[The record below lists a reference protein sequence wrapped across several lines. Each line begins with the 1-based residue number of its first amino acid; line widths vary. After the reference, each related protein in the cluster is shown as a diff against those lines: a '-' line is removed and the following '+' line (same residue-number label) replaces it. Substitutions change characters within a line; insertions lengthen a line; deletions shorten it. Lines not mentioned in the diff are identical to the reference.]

1 METKVKYQ
9 ISSQKNSL
17 EELTVAHH
25 CHSAISHLQRA
36 ISYYNAGMDEPLD
49 WALDAA
55 FREVLAVSRV
65 TKNQLRRKSGKMLR
79 KSAELYAPLR
89 RTLSQHYLATS
100 TRCID
105 FREFSRIPVSYF

>member
-1 METKVKYQ
+1 MQLEN
-9 ISSQKNSL
+9 SS

-55 FREVLAVSRV
+55 FGEVLAA
-65 TKNQLRRKSGKMLR
+65 NQSQPRYQ
-79 KSAELYAPLR
+79 EL
-89 RTLSQHYLATS
+89 TEEEV
-100 TRCID
+100 
-105 FREFSRIPVSYF
+105 RENA